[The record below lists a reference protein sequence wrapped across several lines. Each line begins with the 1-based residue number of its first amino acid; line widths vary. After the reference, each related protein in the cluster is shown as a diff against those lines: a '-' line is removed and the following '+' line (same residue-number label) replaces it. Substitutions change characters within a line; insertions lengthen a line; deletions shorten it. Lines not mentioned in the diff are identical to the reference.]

1 MRHLP
6 VCDNSG
12 EVVGMLTRK
21 NLMHYLLTD
30 QKEKELMKIRRVQRG
45 ARNYLKYRKK
55 KANKLYL
62 QFSLLKKNQ
71 MTYEGEYFK
80 RKRAVHRVYGKHCSC
95 HFYLSSLHPIC
106 FIVIFTISPIL
117 KHPNKSFLTQ

>member
-62 QFSLLKKNQ
+62 QFSILKKNQ
-71 MTYEGEYFK
+71 MTYEGKYFK
-80 RKRAVHRVYGKHCSC
+80 RRERAHRVYGKHCS
-95 HFYLSSLHPIC
+95 
-106 FIVIFTISPIL
+106 
-117 KHPNKSFLTQ
+117 